1 MALPRFAAMTSGLPS
16 IVFAGALAVGLFLWR
31 TAAAHPAGMSS
42 INRYLGVGCDGPG
55 RIHIRYL
62 LDFAELPAYSELEDL
77 DANHDGVVSPAEQ
90 EQFLARRLPPIV
102 GAWAL
107 ALDDEPVTPHVTESR
122 LEVAPGERGMYVLR
136 IAVEAEGE
144 APGRVDASATEVHVT
159 VRDLAFV
166 NRPGWRELAAEDSA
180 NAMVVSGPT
189 EHSKDALAYGNS
201 RGDAPPRV
209 DHADLT
215 FRLAHGEAP
224 RSHSLDPVPRLS
236 VDPSLTRLAFA
247 LKNRS
252 GSRAFAGIAVALAT
266 GLGAAHAMSPGH
278 GKALAAATLVG
289 KRARPANAL
298 LFGIA
303 VAASHTAVVLVV
315 GALALAIERSLGSDR
330 VMRGLELASSIAV
343 AGLGMVQL
351 TSRWAELS
359 AHSAGLHGHPSS
371 TRTRTRVGRND
382 RGALGAR
389 PVPDRSRRVAVGG
402 SAASSGAWSRLGRG
416 FFAGSRHD
424 ADRRRPPRRPRAKP
438 RRPEGLAAGS
448 RCAVPASRVLGV
460 CHRHRDPSLRLR
472 VVLGR
477 RT

>member
-1 MALPRFAAMTSGLPS
+1 
-16 IVFAGALAVGLFLWR
+16 
-31 TAAAHPAGMSS
+31 
-42 INRYLGVGCDGPG
+42 
-55 RIHIRYL
+55 
-62 LDFAELPAYSELEDL
+62 
-77 DANHDGVVSPAEQ
+77 
-90 EQFLARRLPPIV
+90 
-102 GAWAL
+102 
-107 ALDDEPVTPHVTESR
+107 
-122 LEVAPGERGMYVLR
+122 
-136 IAVEAEGE
+136 
-144 APGRVDASATEVHVT
+144 VHVT

-166 NRPGWRELAAEDSA
+166 DRPGWRELAAEDSA

-247 LKNRS
+247 LKDRS

-371 TRTRTRVGRND
+371 TERGRGSVATI
-382 RGALGAR
+382 GALSGLA
-389 PVPDRSRRVAVGG
+389 PCPTALAVWLSAVALHRVALGLVLVAAFSLGVATTLTAVGLLVVLVRSLVDRKASPPG
-402 SAASSGAWSRLGRG
+402 RVVRCLPLVSSACVTAIGILLCASVWSSGAAR
-416 FFAGSRHD
+416 
-424 ADRRRPPRRPRAKP
+424 
-438 RRPEGLAAGS
+438 
-448 RCAVPASRVLGV
+448 
-460 CHRHRDPSLRLR
+460 
-472 VVLGR
+472 
-477 RT
+477 